1 MGPRCHDRADSAL
14 EGLEG
19 QSRAKE
25 DDGPLMNEDLRPD
38 PDALVERIRQD
49 EQKAAHGRLRI
60 YFGASAGVGK
70 TYAMLVG
77 ARALKATGIDV
88 VAGVIETHGRTDTAA
103 QTAGLEVLPR
113 RVITGAGQP
122 AVAEFDLDA
131 ALVRRPALILVDE
144 LAHTNVVGSRHP
156 KRWQDVDELLAAG
169 IDVWTTLNVQHLESL
184 NDVVGGITGI
194 RVQETLPDT
203 FFDRA
208 DEIVLVDTPA
218 DELLARLKAGKVY
231 GEVQAERA
239 AANFFRKGNLMALR
253 ELALRRTADRVET
266 DVQTYRS
273 DRSIG
278 RVWKTESAI
287 LCCIGPNVSAEHVVR
302 GAALLA
308 QQLAVSWH
316 AVYVETPALQRLP
329 EARRQRILANLKLA
343 EELGATTAILP
354 SGEVAAAVVEY
365 ARANNLS
372 RMVMGHN
379 QASLWRPA
387 GTLAQ
392 QLGKL
397 AADVDLIE
405 LGSPASARGRPAS
418 APDQGEDTEPALKLN
433 PVGYLV
439 AALACAVLTALVLPL
454 EGVLDKANIVMLYLL
469 AVVGVSLRYGRGPA
483 IVSALVNVLAFDYF
497 LVPPT
502 LSFVVADLQYLLTFG
517 VMLAVGLI
525 VGQLTAGLRYQV
537 RVAMHRERR
546 SHSLFEVARDLSG
559 ELVVDQVIETAAKA
573 IGREFHSEVR
583 ILVLGLDDRLTLTG
597 AQSEPPGMDVGTAR
611 WAFDHRQAAGL
622 GTDTIPGSAW
632 HYLPLNASMR
642 TRGVLALQPESP
654 RLLTVPEQR
663 RQLETFAAL
672 TAIALERVHYVDVA
686 QRATVQIES
695 ERLRNSLLSALSH
708 DLRTPLAG
716 LTGLAES
723 LQLSRPA
730 LSEAQGELAEEL
742 VASAM
747 RMSTQVNNLLDM
759 ARIESGEFRLSSDWN
774 SIEELIGSAVRVSRR
789 VLAGRT
795 LETDVP
801 PGLPLV
807 RCDAVL
813 IERVIV
819 NLLENA
825 AKYTPPD
832 ARVQVIARQ
841 AGDELR
847 VTVVDNGPGLRPGSE
862 REIFN
867 KFSRG
872 VRESAIGGV
881 GLGLAICKAIIEA
894 HGGSISAMNQ
904 PEHGAAFIF
913 TLPVSKEQPTP
924 SGEWDLGTTE

>member
-1 MGPRCHDRADSAL
+1 
-14 EGLEG
+14 
-19 QSRAKE
+19 
-25 DDGPLMNEDLRPD
+25 MNESFRRD
-38 PDALVERIRQD
+38 PDALVERIRQE
-49 EQKAAHGRLRI
+49 EQKAARGRLRI
-60 YFGASAGVGK
+60 YFGSSAGVGK
-70 TYAMLVG
+70 TYAMLVS
-77 ARALKATGIDV
+77 ARTLKSAGTDV

-103 QTAGLEVLPR
+103 QEAGLEVLPR
-113 RVITGAGQP
+113 QSIKAAGGLKLT
-122 AVAEFDLDA
+122 EFDLDG
-131 ALVRRPALILVDE
+131 ALARKPALILVDE
-144 LAHTNVVGSRHP
+144 LAHSNIAGSRHP
-156 KRWQDVDELLAAG
+156 KRWQDVDELLASG

-253 ELALRRTADRVET
+253 ELALRRTADRVED

-273 DRSIG
+273 DRSID

-287 LCCIGPNVSAEHVVR
+287 LCCVGPSSVAEHVVR
-302 GAALLA
+302 SAALLA

-329 EARRQRILANLKLA
+329 EQHRGRILKTIKLA
-343 EELGATTAILP
+343 EELGAKTTILP
-354 SGEVAAAVVEY
+354 SGNVAEAVVDY
-365 ARANNLS
+365 ARENNLS
-372 RMVMGHN
+372 KMVMGHN

-405 LGSPASARGRPAS
+405 IGVP
-418 APDQGEDTEPALKLN
+418 
-433 PVGYLV
+433 V
-439 AALACAVLTALVLPL
+439 AAAARTAIKAESGGVNPRGTTLKPTGYVVALAACAVLTAAVLPL
-454 EGVLDKANIVMLYLL
+454 EGVIDKANIVMLYLL
-469 AVVGVSLRYGRGPA
+469 AVVGVAMRYGRGPA
-483 IVSALVNVLAFDYF
+483 VVSALVNVLAFDYF
-497 LVPPT
+497 LVEPKF
-502 LSFVVADLQYLLTFG
+502 SFAVSDFQYLLTFA
-517 VMLAVGLI
+517 VMLAVGLL
-525 VGQLTAGLRYQV
+525 VGQLTAGLRYQA
-537 RVAMHRERR
+537 RIAMHRERR

-559 ELVVDQVIETAAKA
+559 ELIVEQVVETATRA
-573 IGREFHSEVR
+573 IAREFHAEVR
-583 ILVLGLDDRLTLTG
+583 IYVLAADDRLTLAG
-597 AQSEPPGMDVGTAR
+597 KDIEPAGLDMGTAR

-642 TRGVLALQPESP
+642 TRGVLALKPKSA
-654 RLLTVPEQR
+654 RLLGVPEQR

-672 TAIALERVHYVDVA
+672 VAIALERVHYVDVA
-686 QRATVQIES
+686 QQATVQIES

-723 LQLSRPA
+723 LQLTKPG
-730 LSEAQGELAEEL
+730 LSAEQDEIAEEL
-742 VASAM
+742 VSSAM

-759 ARIESGEFRLSSDWN
+759 ARFESGEFRLSSSWN
-774 SIEELIGSAVRVSRR
+774 SIEEMVGSAVRLSRR
-789 VLAGRT
+789 VLDGRELT
-795 LETDVP
+795 TDVP
-801 PGLPLV
+801 ADLPLV
-807 RCDAVL
+807 KCDAVL
-813 IERVIV
+813 IERVLV

-832 ARVQVIARQ
+832 ATVQIIARH
-841 AGDELR
+841 AGQEMK
-847 VTVVDNGPGLRPGSE
+847 VTVADNGPGVRSGQE
-862 REIFN
+862 EEIFN
-867 KFSRG
+867 KFTRG
-872 VRESAIGGV
+872 VRESSTHGV
-881 GLGLAICKAIIEA
+881 GLGLAICKAIVEA
-894 HGGSISAMNQ
+894 HGGTISAMNRAG
-904 PEHGAAFIF
+904 HGAAFVF
-913 TLPVSKEQPTP
+913 TLPVTEVQPADPGDEEEVAVTK
-924 SGEWDLGTTE
+924 